1 MQNAWEG
8 GKSATYLIDFFED
21 IKAFGYL
28 AKDGVFF
35 VQIIDI
41 VTKGDV
47 ELRPVQV
54 FTLIRHGNGSH
65 LIYQ

>member
-21 IKAFGYL
+21 LKAFGHL
-28 AKDGVFF
+28 AKNGVFF
-35 VQIIDI
+35 VEIIDI

-54 FTLIRHGNGSH
+54 FSLVRHCNGSY
-65 LIYQ
+65 LERQ